1 MERSESDGEVGRKN
15 APMNGVMAAW
25 KATLR
30 EGKED
35 LLESGVGRIGE
46 TSEGAKFGQR
56 AHAHDAAAPSSSRFT
71 NWWMPPACA
80 TAWCSSAAAAR
91 RDGAQERHD
100 VAGLA
105 KIEAV
110 EGFVQQQQ
118 GLRRNQP
125 ESQQDTL
132 GFALGERA
140 DARAEERLEFEI
152 SCNCGGEGGAFAWRT
167 PVERFEEGELSLIHI

>member
-56 AHAHDAAAPSSSRFT
+56 AHAHDAAAAEEHQAVAHAGGIDQLVNRDEEG
-71 NWWMPPACA
+71 
-80 TAWCSSAAAAR
+80 AAAR
-91 RDGAQERHD
+91 GDGAQERND
-100 VAGLA
+100 VASLA

-118 GLRRNQP
+118 GLRREQA
-125 ESQQDTL
+125 ESQQDAL
-132 GFALGERA
+132 GFSLGERA
-140 DARAEERLEFEI
+140 DARAEERLELEI
-152 SCNCGGEGGAFAWRT
+152 AGERGAFAWRT
-167 PVERFEEGELSLIHI
+167 PV